1 MTTDQP
7 TPADRTAGEPAA
19 PKTPQPLGTAGTR
32 RAAHAPGG
40 GAAPAAEPVLE
51 IADLTVDFRLDT
63 ATVHAVRGVGLRL
76 AQGETLAV
84 VGESGSGK
92 TATALS
98 VLRLNPQPP
107 CVYAGGRILFEGR
120 DLLTVPEKEL
130 GRIRGQDIAMVFQDP
145 MTSLDPLRRVGAQVA
160 EGLRHHQGL
169 SRAEAGAAALEA
181 LDEVGIPD
189 PERRFRQYPHELSG
203 GLRQRV
209 MIAAAL
215 VGRPRVLIA
224 DEPTTALDVTV
235 QRQILDL
242 LVTLQERH
250 GMAVLLITHDLGV
263 VAETADRVAV
273 MHRGEVVETGDVL
286 DVFDHPADDYTRQLL
301 AATPRLELA

>member
-1 MTTDQP
+1 MTTDKPMSTDQP
-7 TPADRTAGEPAA
+7 IPHDRPITGHPPVSTEA
-19 PKTPQPLGTAGTR
+19 PTS
-32 RAAHAPGG
+32 
-40 GAAPAAEPVLE
+40 EPVLE
-51 IADLTVDFRLDT
+51 IADLSVDFRLDT
-63 ATVHAVRGVGLRL
+63 TTVHAVRGVSLSL

-107 CVYAGGRILFEGR
+107 CVYAGGRVLFDGR
-120 DLLTVPEKEL
+120 DLLTLPEKEL

-160 EGLRHHQGL
+160 EVLRHHQGM
-169 SRAEAGAAALEA
+169 SRAQAGAAAVEA

-242 LVTLQERH
+242 LVSLQERH

-273 MHRGEVVETGDVL
+273 MNQGAVVETGDVL
-286 DVFDHPADDYTRQLL
+286 DVFDHPADDYTRRLL

>member
-1 MTTDQP
+1 MTTNQQ
-7 TPADRTAGEPAA
+7 TTGGRPAA
-19 PKTPQPLGTAGTR
+19 G
-32 RAAHAPGG
+32 
-40 GAAPAAEPVLE
+40 PVLE
-51 IADLTVDFRLDT
+51 IDDLTVDFRLDT
-63 ATVHAVRGVGLRL
+63 TTVHAVRGVSLSL

-107 CVYAGGRILFEGR
+107 CVYAGGRVLFEGR
-120 DLLTVPEKEL
+120 DLLTVPEREL

-145 MTSLDPLRRVGAQVA
+145 MTSLDPLQRVGAQVA
-160 EGLRHHQGL
+160 EALRHHQGL
-169 SRAEAGAAALEA
+169 SRQAAAAAAVEA
-181 LDEVGIPD
+181 LDEVGVPD

-209 MIAAAL
+209 MIAGAL

-242 LVTLQERH
+242 LVSLQERH

-273 MHRGEVVETGDVL
+273 MHHGEVVETGDVL
-286 DVFDHPADDYTRQLL
+286 DVFDRPADDYTRRLL